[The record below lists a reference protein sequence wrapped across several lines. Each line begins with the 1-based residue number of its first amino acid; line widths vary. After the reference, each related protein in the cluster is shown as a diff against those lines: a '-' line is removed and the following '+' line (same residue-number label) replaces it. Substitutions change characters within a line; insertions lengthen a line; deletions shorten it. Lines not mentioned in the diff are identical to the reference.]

1 MTKNKLNIAILLAA
15 STLCAASCN
24 SYDIASRQQ
33 EPGPA
38 ASSKSLITFAAGC
51 ADQAPQKTAYQAG
64 EAGTVA
70 WINGDRISIFPV
82 ETTSNDLGTVINAN
96 GASCQITGLTDNA
109 SGYYALYPFD
119 SKVICNYGKIS
130 GLKIPSKQVAAAGQY
145 DPKADIIINAL
156 MGAVGCLPTIT
167 AIECGK
173 HVALAN
179 KETMVMAGPVI
190 WDKLAENPKSFITPI
205 DSEHS
210 AIFQCLEGGNREKE
224 VEFLEITASGGPFRE
239 WPIEKFEN
247 ITVADALNHPV
258 WSMGKKITIDSA
270 SMMNKGLEVLEA
282 HFLFHIP
289 YEQIKVVVHP
299 QSMVHS
305 LVQFRDGSLMAQLG
319 APDMRIPIQVALTW
333 PDRLPLKTNRL
344 DLPTLAKLTFFE
356 PDFNKFRCLALAFE
370 AGRRGGIVPAMMN
383 AANEVLVDRF
393 LKGNLKFTDIPKYVE
408 MVMEKAPNVTGHLTL
423 DQVLEADAEARRM
436 TEGFLK

>member
-1 MTKNKLNIAILLAA
+1 MKNVVLLGATGSIGTSSVDVILQHSDIFKLYAVAANSSVAKVAEIVRKFKVERVCMFDPKAAKELEKELGMPVLAGMEGLCELAA
-15 STLCAASCN
+15 
-24 SYDIASRQQ
+24 
-33 EPGPA
+33 
-38 ASSKSLITFAAGC
+38 
-51 ADQAPQKTAYQAG
+51 
-64 EAGTVA
+64 
-70 WINGDRISIFPV
+70 
-82 ETTSNDLGTVINAN
+82 
-96 GASCQITGLTDNA
+96 
-109 SGYYALYPFD
+109 
-119 SKVICNYGKIS
+119 
-130 GLKIPSKQVAAAGQY
+130 

-167 AIECGK
+167 AIEHGK

-210 AIFQCLEGGNREKE
+210 AIFQCLSGRPEKE

-239 WPIEKFEN
+239 WPVEKFES

-333 PDRLPLKTNRL
+333 PDRLSLETKRL

-383 AANEVLVDRF
+383 AANEVLVDAF
-393 LKGNLKFTDIPKYVE
+393 LKGNLKFTDIPKHVE
-408 MVMEKAPNVTGHLTL
+408 TIMTGAPTVSGHLTL
-423 DQVLEADAEARRM
+423 DQVLEADAEARKL
-436 TEGFLK
+436 TAALIK

>member
-1 MTKNKLNIAILLAA
+1 MKNVVLLGATGSIGTSSVDVIQQHSDLFHLYAVAANSSVNKVAEIVRKYNVERVCMFNEVAAKELEIVLGRKVLAGMEGLCELAA
-15 STLCAASCN
+15 
-24 SYDIASRQQ
+24 
-33 EPGPA
+33 
-38 ASSKSLITFAAGC
+38 
-51 ADQAPQKTAYQAG
+51 
-64 EAGTVA
+64 
-70 WINGDRISIFPV
+70 
-82 ETTSNDLGTVINAN
+82 
-96 GASCQITGLTDNA
+96 
-109 SGYYALYPFD
+109 
-119 SKVICNYGKIS
+119 
-130 GLKIPSKQVAAAGQY
+130 
-145 DPKADIIINAL
+145 DPKADIIVNAL

-167 AIECGK
+167 AIEHGK

-210 AIFQCLEGGNREKE
+210 AIFQCLEGGKREHE

-239 WPIEKFEN
+239 WPVEKFEK

-289 YEQIKVVVHP
+289 YDQIKVVVHP

-333 PDRLPLKTNRL
+333 PDRLKLETKRL

-356 PDFNKFRCLALAFE
+356 PDFNKFRCLALAFD

-408 MVMEKAPNVTGHLTL
+408 MVMEKAPNVTGHLSL
-423 DQVLEADAEARRM
+423 EQVLEADKEARLM

>member
-1 MTKNKLNIAILLAA
+1 MKNVVLLGATGSIGTSSVDVIQQHSDIFNLYAVAANSSVEKVAEIVRKYNVERVCMFNEAAAKELEGVLGKKVLAGMDGLCELAA
-15 STLCAASCN
+15 
-24 SYDIASRQQ
+24 
-33 EPGPA
+33 
-38 ASSKSLITFAAGC
+38 
-51 ADQAPQKTAYQAG
+51 
-64 EAGTVA
+64 
-70 WINGDRISIFPV
+70 
-82 ETTSNDLGTVINAN
+82 
-96 GASCQITGLTDNA
+96 
-109 SGYYALYPFD
+109 
-119 SKVICNYGKIS
+119 
-130 GLKIPSKQVAAAGQY
+130 

-167 AIECGK
+167 AIEHGK

-210 AIFQCLEGGNREKE
+210 AIFQCLEGGKRESE

-289 YEQIKVVVHP
+289 YDQIKVVVHP

-333 PDRLPLKTNRL
+333 PDRLMLETKRL

-370 AGRRGGIVPAMMN
+370 AGRRGGIVPSMMN

-408 MVMEKAPNVTGHLTL
+408 MVMEKAPNVTGHLSL
-423 DQVLEADAEARRM
+423 EQVLEADKEARLM

>member
-1 MTKNKLNIAILLAA
+1 MKNVVLLGATGSIGTSSVDVIHQHSDIFNLYAVAANSSVEKVAEIVRKYNVERVCMFNEAAAKELEGVLGKKVLAGMDGLCELAA
-15 STLCAASCN
+15 
-24 SYDIASRQQ
+24 
-33 EPGPA
+33 
-38 ASSKSLITFAAGC
+38 
-51 ADQAPQKTAYQAG
+51 
-64 EAGTVA
+64 
-70 WINGDRISIFPV
+70 
-82 ETTSNDLGTVINAN
+82 
-96 GASCQITGLTDNA
+96 
-109 SGYYALYPFD
+109 
-119 SKVICNYGKIS
+119 
-130 GLKIPSKQVAAAGQY
+130 

-156 MGAVGCLPTIT
+156 MGAVGCLPKIT
-167 AIECGK
+167 AIEHGK

-210 AIFQCLEGGNREKE
+210 AIFQCLEGGKRESE

-289 YEQIKVVVHP
+289 YDQIKVVVHP

-333 PDRLPLKTNRL
+333 PDRLELETKRL

-370 AGRRGGIVPAMMN
+370 AGRRGGIVPSMMN

-408 MVMEKAPNVTGHLTL
+408 MVMEKAPNVTGHLSL
-423 DQVLEADAEARRM
+423 EQVLEADKEARRM

>member
-1 MTKNKLNIAILLAA
+1 MKKVCLLGATGSIGTSTLDVLEQHSDLFTLHSLAA
-15 STLCAASCN
+15 NSSWQKVAEIVRKRHVKRVCMFDETAAAALKKELGMEVLVGMEGLRELAADPEV
-24 SYDIASRQQ
+24 DI
-33 EPGPA
+33 
-38 ASSKSLITFAAGC
+38 
-51 ADQAPQKTAYQAG
+51 
-64 EAGTVA
+64 
-70 WINGDRISIFPV
+70 
-82 ETTSNDLGTVINAN
+82 VIN
-96 GASCQITGLTDNA
+96 S
-109 SGYYALYPFD
+109 
-119 SKVICNYGKIS
+119 
-130 GLKIPSKQVAAAGQY
+130 
-145 DPKADIIINAL
+145 L

-167 AIECGK
+167 AIEQGK

-190 WDKLAENPKSFITPI
+190 WDKLVENPKSFITPI

-210 AIFQCLEGGNREKE
+210 AIFQCLEGGKREKE

-289 YEQIKVVVHP
+289 YDQIKVVVHP

-333 PDRLPLKTNRL
+333 PDRLQLETKRL

-356 PDFNKFRCLALAFE
+356 PDFEKFRCLALAFD

-408 MVMEKAPNVTGHLTL
+408 KVMAKAPDVTGRLSL

-436 TEGFLK
+436 TIDFLK

>member
-1 MTKNKLNIAILLAA
+1 MKNVVLLGATGSIGTSSVDVIQQHSDLFHLYAVAANSSVNKVAELVRKYNVERVCMFNEVAAKELEIVLGRKVLVGMEGLCELAA
-15 STLCAASCN
+15 
-24 SYDIASRQQ
+24 
-33 EPGPA
+33 
-38 ASSKSLITFAAGC
+38 
-51 ADQAPQKTAYQAG
+51 
-64 EAGTVA
+64 
-70 WINGDRISIFPV
+70 
-82 ETTSNDLGTVINAN
+82 
-96 GASCQITGLTDNA
+96 
-109 SGYYALYPFD
+109 
-119 SKVICNYGKIS
+119 
-130 GLKIPSKQVAAAGQY
+130 

-167 AIECGK
+167 AIEHGK

-210 AIFQCLEGGNREKE
+210 AIFQCLEGGKRESE

-289 YEQIKVVVHP
+289 YDQIKVVVHP

-333 PDRLPLKTNRL
+333 PDRLKLETKRL

-370 AGRRGGIVPAMMN
+370 AGRRGGIVPSMMN

-408 MVMEKAPNVTGHLTL
+408 MVMEKAPNVTGHLSL
-423 DQVLEADAEARRM
+423 EQVLEADKEARLM
-436 TEGFLK
+436 TEAFLK

>member
-1 MTKNKLNIAILLAA
+1 MKNVVLLGATGSIGTSSVDVILQHSDIFKLYAVAANSSVDKVAELVRKFKVERVCMFNEVAAKELEKVLGMPVLAGMDGLCELAA
-15 STLCAASCN
+15 
-24 SYDIASRQQ
+24 
-33 EPGPA
+33 
-38 ASSKSLITFAAGC
+38 
-51 ADQAPQKTAYQAG
+51 
-64 EAGTVA
+64 
-70 WINGDRISIFPV
+70 
-82 ETTSNDLGTVINAN
+82 
-96 GASCQITGLTDNA
+96 
-109 SGYYALYPFD
+109 
-119 SKVICNYGKIS
+119 
-130 GLKIPSKQVAAAGQY
+130 

-167 AIECGK
+167 AIEHGK

-210 AIFQCLEGGNREKE
+210 AIFQCLSGRPEKE

-239 WPIEKFEN
+239 WPIEKFEQ

-333 PDRLPLKTNRL
+333 PDRLPLETKRL

-383 AANEVLVDRF
+383 AANEVLVDAF
-393 LKGNLKFTDIPKYVE
+393 LKGNLKFTDIPKHVE
-408 MVMEKAPNVTGHLTL
+408 TIMAGAPTVTGHLSL
-423 DQVLEADAEARRM
+423 DQVLEADAEARRL
-436 TEGFLK
+436 TEALIK

>member
-1 MTKNKLNIAILLAA
+1 MKNVVLLGATGSIGTSSVDVILQHSDIFNLYAVAANSSVDKVAEIVRKFKVERVCMFDPNAAKALEKELGMPVLAGMEGLCELAA
-15 STLCAASCN
+15 
-24 SYDIASRQQ
+24 
-33 EPGPA
+33 
-38 ASSKSLITFAAGC
+38 
-51 ADQAPQKTAYQAG
+51 
-64 EAGTVA
+64 
-70 WINGDRISIFPV
+70 
-82 ETTSNDLGTVINAN
+82 
-96 GASCQITGLTDNA
+96 
-109 SGYYALYPFD
+109 
-119 SKVICNYGKIS
+119 
-130 GLKIPSKQVAAAGQY
+130 

-167 AIECGK
+167 AIEHGK

-210 AIFQCLEGGNREKE
+210 AIFQCLSGRPEKE

-239 WPIEKFEN
+239 WPIEKFEF

-333 PDRLPLKTNRL
+333 PDRLPLETKRL

-383 AANEVLVDRF
+383 AANEVLVDAF
-393 LKGNLKFTDIPKYVE
+393 LKGNLKFTDIPKHVE
-408 MVMEKAPNVTGHLTL
+408 TIMAGAPTVSGHLTL
-423 DQVLEADAEARRM
+423 NQVLEADSEARKL
-436 TEGFLK
+436 TAALIK

>member
-1 MTKNKLNIAILLAA
+1 MKNVVLLGATGSIGTSSVDVILQHSDIFKLYAVAANSSVAKVAEIVRKFKVQRVCMFDPNAAKELEKELGMPVLAGMDGLCELAA
-15 STLCAASCN
+15 
-24 SYDIASRQQ
+24 D
-33 EPGPA
+33 
-38 ASSKSLITFAAGC
+38 
-51 ADQAPQKTAYQAG
+51 PQ
-64 EAGTVA
+64 
-70 WINGDRISIFPV
+70 
-82 ETTSNDLGTVINAN
+82 
-96 GASCQITGLTDNA
+96 
-109 SGYYALYPFD
+109 
-119 SKVICNYGKIS
+119 
-130 GLKIPSKQVAAAGQY
+130 
-145 DPKADIIINAL
+145 ADIIINAL

-167 AIECGK
+167 AIEHGK

-210 AIFQCLEGGNREKE
+210 AIFQCLSGRPEKE

-239 WPIEKFEN
+239 WPIEKFEQ

-333 PDRLPLKTNRL
+333 PDRLPLETKRL

-383 AANEVLVDRF
+383 AANEVLVDAF
-393 LKGNLKFTDIPKYVE
+393 LKGNLKFTDIPKHVE
-408 MVMEKAPNVTGHLTL
+408 TIMTGAPTVTGHLTL
-423 DQVLEADAEARRM
+423 DQVLEADAEARRL
-436 TEGFLK
+436 TAALIK

>member
-1 MTKNKLNIAILLAA
+1 MKNVVLLGATGSIGTSSVDVIQQHSDIFNLYAVAANSSVQKVAEIVRKYNVERVCMFNEAAAKELEGVLGKKVLAGMDGLCELAA
-15 STLCAASCN
+15 
-24 SYDIASRQQ
+24 
-33 EPGPA
+33 
-38 ASSKSLITFAAGC
+38 
-51 ADQAPQKTAYQAG
+51 
-64 EAGTVA
+64 
-70 WINGDRISIFPV
+70 
-82 ETTSNDLGTVINAN
+82 
-96 GASCQITGLTDNA
+96 
-109 SGYYALYPFD
+109 
-119 SKVICNYGKIS
+119 
-130 GLKIPSKQVAAAGQY
+130 

-167 AIECGK
+167 AIEHGK

-210 AIFQCLEGGNREKE
+210 AIFQCLEGGKRESE

-289 YEQIKVVVHP
+289 YDQIKVVVHP

-333 PDRLPLKTNRL
+333 PDRLKLETKRL

-370 AGRRGGIVPAMMN
+370 AGRRGGIVPSMMN

-408 MVMEKAPNVTGHLTL
+408 MVMDKAPNVTGHLSL
-423 DQVLEADAEARRM
+423 EQVLEADKEARRM
-436 TEGFLK
+436 TEDFLIRK

>member
-1 MTKNKLNIAILLAA
+1 MKNVVLLGATGSIGTSSVDVIQQHSDIFNLYAVAANSSVEKVAEIVRKYNVERVCMFNEAAAKELEGVLGKKVLAGMDGLCELAA
-15 STLCAASCN
+15 
-24 SYDIASRQQ
+24 
-33 EPGPA
+33 
-38 ASSKSLITFAAGC
+38 
-51 ADQAPQKTAYQAG
+51 
-64 EAGTVA
+64 
-70 WINGDRISIFPV
+70 
-82 ETTSNDLGTVINAN
+82 
-96 GASCQITGLTDNA
+96 
-109 SGYYALYPFD
+109 
-119 SKVICNYGKIS
+119 
-130 GLKIPSKQVAAAGQY
+130 

-167 AIECGK
+167 AIEHGK

-190 WDKLAENPKSFITPI
+190 WDKVAENPKSFITPI

-210 AIFQCLEGGNREKE
+210 AIFQCLEGGKRESE

-289 YEQIKVVVHP
+289 YDQIKVVVHP

-333 PDRLPLKTNRL
+333 PDRLKLETKRL

-356 PDFNKFRCLALAFE
+356 PDFNKFRCLALAFD

-408 MVMEKAPNVTGHLTL
+408 MVMDKAPNVTGHLSL
-423 DQVLEADAEARRM
+423 EQVLEADKEARRM

>member
-1 MTKNKLNIAILLAA
+1 MKNVVLLGATGSIGTSSVDVILQHSDIFKLYAVAANSSVAKVAEIVRKFKVERVCMFDPNAAKELEKELGIKVLAGMEGLCELAA
-15 STLCAASCN
+15 
-24 SYDIASRQQ
+24 
-33 EPGPA
+33 
-38 ASSKSLITFAAGC
+38 
-51 ADQAPQKTAYQAG
+51 
-64 EAGTVA
+64 
-70 WINGDRISIFPV
+70 
-82 ETTSNDLGTVINAN
+82 
-96 GASCQITGLTDNA
+96 
-109 SGYYALYPFD
+109 
-119 SKVICNYGKIS
+119 
-130 GLKIPSKQVAAAGQY
+130 

-167 AIECGK
+167 AIEHGK

-210 AIFQCLEGGNREKE
+210 AIFQCLSGRPEKE

-239 WPIEKFEN
+239 WPIEKFEQ

-299 QSMVHS
+299 QSRVHS

-333 PDRLPLKTNRL
+333 PDRLPLETKRL

-383 AANEVLVDRF
+383 AANEVLVDAF
-393 LKGNLKFTDIPKYVE
+393 LKGNLKFTDIPKHVE
-408 MVMEKAPNVTGHLTL
+408 TIMTGAPTVMGHLTL
-423 DQVLEADAEARRM
+423 DQVLEADAEARKL
-436 TEGFLK
+436 TEALLKSK

>member
-1 MTKNKLNIAILLAA
+1 MKNVVLLGATGSIGTSTVDVCLQHSDLFKVYAVAANSSVEKVAEIVRKFKVERVCMFKPEAAKELSAILNMPVLSGMEGLCELAA
-15 STLCAASCN
+15 
-24 SYDIASRQQ
+24 
-33 EPGPA
+33 
-38 ASSKSLITFAAGC
+38 
-51 ADQAPQKTAYQAG
+51 
-64 EAGTVA
+64 
-70 WINGDRISIFPV
+70 
-82 ETTSNDLGTVINAN
+82 
-96 GASCQITGLTDNA
+96 
-109 SGYYALYPFD
+109 
-119 SKVICNYGKIS
+119 
-130 GLKIPSKQVAAAGQY
+130 

-167 AIECGK
+167 AIEHGK

-190 WDKLAENPKSFITPI
+190 WDKLAENPKAFITPI

-210 AIFQCLEGGNREKE
+210 AIFQCLADRPNKE
-224 VEFLEITASGGPFRE
+224 VECLEITASGGPFRT
-239 WPIEKFEN
+239 WDIERFEN

-258 WSMGKKITIDSA
+258 WSMGRKITIDSA

-333 PDRLPLKTNRL
+333 PERLPLETKRL
-344 DLPTLAKLTFFE
+344 DLPTLGQLTFFE

-370 AGRRGGIVPAMMN
+370 AGRRGGVVPAMMN

-393 LKGNLKFTDIPKYVE
+393 LDGKLKFTDIPRHVE
-408 MVMEKAPNVTGHLTL
+408 TIINGAPNLTGRLTL
-423 DQVLEADAEARRM
+423 DQVLEADAEARRL
-436 TEGFLK
+436 TLDLLK

>member
-1 MTKNKLNIAILLAA
+1 MKNVVLLGATGSIGTSTVDVCLQHSDLFKVYAVAANSSVEKVAEIVRKFKVERVCMFKPEAAKELSAMLNMPVLSGMEGLCELAA
-15 STLCAASCN
+15 
-24 SYDIASRQQ
+24 
-33 EPGPA
+33 
-38 ASSKSLITFAAGC
+38 
-51 ADQAPQKTAYQAG
+51 
-64 EAGTVA
+64 
-70 WINGDRISIFPV
+70 
-82 ETTSNDLGTVINAN
+82 
-96 GASCQITGLTDNA
+96 
-109 SGYYALYPFD
+109 
-119 SKVICNYGKIS
+119 
-130 GLKIPSKQVAAAGQY
+130 

-167 AIECGK
+167 AIEHGK

-190 WDKLAENPKSFITPI
+190 WDKLAENPKAFITPI

-210 AIFQCLEGGNREKE
+210 AIFQCLADRPNKE
-224 VEFLEITASGGPFRE
+224 VECLEITASGGPFRT
-239 WPIEKFEN
+239 WDIERFEN

-258 WSMGKKITIDSA
+258 WSMGRKITIDSA

-333 PDRLPLKTNRL
+333 PERLPLETKRL
-344 DLPTLAKLTFFE
+344 DLPTLGQLTFFE

-370 AGRRGGIVPAMMN
+370 AGRRGGVVPAMMN

-393 LKGNLKFTDIPKYVE
+393 LDGKLKFTDIPRHVE
-408 MVMEKAPNVTGHLTL
+408 TIINGAPNLTGHLTL
-423 DQVLEADAEARRM
+423 EQVLEADAEARRL
-436 TEGFLK
+436 TLDLLK

>member
-1 MTKNKLNIAILLAA
+1 MKNVVLLGATGSIGTSSVDVILQHSDIFKLYAVAANSSVAKVAEIVRKFKVERVCMFDPNAAKELEKELGIKVLAGMEGLCELAA
-15 STLCAASCN
+15 
-24 SYDIASRQQ
+24 
-33 EPGPA
+33 
-38 ASSKSLITFAAGC
+38 
-51 ADQAPQKTAYQAG
+51 
-64 EAGTVA
+64 
-70 WINGDRISIFPV
+70 
-82 ETTSNDLGTVINAN
+82 
-96 GASCQITGLTDNA
+96 
-109 SGYYALYPFD
+109 
-119 SKVICNYGKIS
+119 
-130 GLKIPSKQVAAAGQY
+130 

-167 AIECGK
+167 AIEHGK

-210 AIFQCLEGGNREKE
+210 AIFQCLSGRPEKE

-239 WPIEKFEN
+239 WPIEKFEQ

-333 PDRLPLKTNRL
+333 PDRLPLETKRL
-344 DLPTLAKLTFFE
+344 DLPTLQKLTFFE

-383 AANEVLVDRF
+383 AANEVLVDAF
-393 LKGNLKFTDIPKYVE
+393 LKGNLKFTDIPKHVE
-408 MVMEKAPNVTGHLTL
+408 TIMTGAPTVMGHLTL
-423 DQVLEADAEARRM
+423 DQVLEADAEARKL
-436 TEGFLK
+436 TEALLKSK

>member
-1 MTKNKLNIAILLAA
+1 MKNVVLLGATGSIGTSSVDVILQHSDIFNLYAVAANSSVAKVAEIVRKFKVERVCMFDPNAAKELEKELGMPVLAGMEGLCELAA
-15 STLCAASCN
+15 
-24 SYDIASRQQ
+24 
-33 EPGPA
+33 
-38 ASSKSLITFAAGC
+38 
-51 ADQAPQKTAYQAG
+51 
-64 EAGTVA
+64 
-70 WINGDRISIFPV
+70 
-82 ETTSNDLGTVINAN
+82 
-96 GASCQITGLTDNA
+96 
-109 SGYYALYPFD
+109 
-119 SKVICNYGKIS
+119 
-130 GLKIPSKQVAAAGQY
+130 

-167 AIECGK
+167 AIEHGK
-173 HVALAN
+173 HMALAN

-210 AIFQCLEGGNREKE
+210 AIFQCLSGRPEKE

-239 WPIEKFEN
+239 WPIEKFES

-333 PDRLPLKTNRL
+333 PDRLPLETKRL

-383 AANEVLVDRF
+383 AANEVLVDAF
-393 LKGNLKFTDIPKYVE
+393 LKGNLKFTDIPKHVE
-408 MVMEKAPNVTGHLTL
+408 AIMKGAPTVTGHLTL
-423 DQVLEADAEARRM
+423 DQVLEADAEARKL
-436 TEGFLK
+436 TAALIK

>member
-1 MTKNKLNIAILLAA
+1 MKNVVLLGATGSIGTSSVDVILQHSDIFKLYAVAANSSVAKVAEIVRKFKVQRVCMFDPNAAKELEKELGMPVLAGMEGLCELAA
-15 STLCAASCN
+15 
-24 SYDIASRQQ
+24 D
-33 EPGPA
+33 
-38 ASSKSLITFAAGC
+38 
-51 ADQAPQKTAYQAG
+51 PQ
-64 EAGTVA
+64 
-70 WINGDRISIFPV
+70 
-82 ETTSNDLGTVINAN
+82 
-96 GASCQITGLTDNA
+96 
-109 SGYYALYPFD
+109 
-119 SKVICNYGKIS
+119 
-130 GLKIPSKQVAAAGQY
+130 
-145 DPKADIIINAL
+145 ADIIINAL

-167 AIECGK
+167 AIEHGK

-210 AIFQCLEGGNREKE
+210 AIFQCLSGRPEKE

-239 WPIEKFEN
+239 WPIEKFEQ

-333 PDRLPLKTNRL
+333 PDRLPLETKRL

-383 AANEVLVDRF
+383 AANEVLVDAF
-393 LKGNLKFTDIPKYVE
+393 LKGNLKFTDIPKHVE
-408 MVMEKAPNVTGHLTL
+408 TIMTGAPTVTGHLTL
-423 DQVLEADAEARRM
+423 DQVLEADAEARKL
-436 TEGFLK
+436 TAALIK

>member
-1 MTKNKLNIAILLAA
+1 MKNVVLLGATGSIGTSTVDVCLQHSDLFKVYAVAANSSVEKVAEIVRKFKVERVCMFKPEAAKELSNLLNMPVLSGMEGLCELAA
-15 STLCAASCN
+15 
-24 SYDIASRQQ
+24 
-33 EPGPA
+33 
-38 ASSKSLITFAAGC
+38 
-51 ADQAPQKTAYQAG
+51 
-64 EAGTVA
+64 
-70 WINGDRISIFPV
+70 
-82 ETTSNDLGTVINAN
+82 
-96 GASCQITGLTDNA
+96 
-109 SGYYALYPFD
+109 
-119 SKVICNYGKIS
+119 
-130 GLKIPSKQVAAAGQY
+130 

-167 AIECGK
+167 AIEHGK

-190 WDKLAENPKSFITPI
+190 WDKLAENPKAFITPI

-210 AIFQCLEGGNREKE
+210 AIFQCLADRPNKE
-224 VEFLEITASGGPFRE
+224 VECLEITASGGPFRT
-239 WPIEKFEN
+239 WDIERFEN

-258 WSMGKKITIDSA
+258 WSMGRKITIDSA

-333 PDRLPLKTNRL
+333 PERLPLETKRL
-344 DLPTLAKLTFFE
+344 DLPTLGQLTFFE

-370 AGRRGGIVPAMMN
+370 AGRRGGVVPAMMN

-393 LKGNLKFTDIPKYVE
+393 LDGKLKFTDIPRHVE
-408 MVMEKAPNVTGHLTL
+408 TIINGAPNLTGRLTL
-423 DQVLEADAEARRM
+423 DQVLEADAEARRL
-436 TEGFLK
+436 TLDLLK

>member
-1 MTKNKLNIAILLAA
+1 MKKVCLLGATGSIGTSTLDVLLQHSDIFTLHSLAA
-15 STLCAASCN
+15 NSSWQKVAEVVRKFKVKRVCMFNEDAAKALKN
-24 SYDIASRQQ
+24 ELGMDVLVGMEGLRELAADPEVDI
-33 EPGPA
+33 
-38 ASSKSLITFAAGC
+38 
-51 ADQAPQKTAYQAG
+51 
-64 EAGTVA
+64 
-70 WINGDRISIFPV
+70 
-82 ETTSNDLGTVINAN
+82 VIN
-96 GASCQITGLTDNA
+96 S
-109 SGYYALYPFD
+109 
-119 SKVICNYGKIS
+119 
-130 GLKIPSKQVAAAGQY
+130 
-145 DPKADIIINAL
+145 L

-247 ITVADALNHPV
+247 ISVADALNHPV

-333 PDRLPLKTNRL
+333 PDRLPLETKRL

-408 MVMEKAPNVTGHLTL
+408 MVMEKAPTVTGHLSL

>member
-1 MTKNKLNIAILLAA
+1 MKNVVLLGATGSIGTSSVDVILQHSDIFKLYAVAANSSVAKVAEIVRKFKVERVCMFDPNAAKELEKELGMSVLDGMDGLCELAA
-15 STLCAASCN
+15 
-24 SYDIASRQQ
+24 
-33 EPGPA
+33 
-38 ASSKSLITFAAGC
+38 
-51 ADQAPQKTAYQAG
+51 
-64 EAGTVA
+64 
-70 WINGDRISIFPV
+70 
-82 ETTSNDLGTVINAN
+82 
-96 GASCQITGLTDNA
+96 
-109 SGYYALYPFD
+109 
-119 SKVICNYGKIS
+119 
-130 GLKIPSKQVAAAGQY
+130 

-167 AIECGK
+167 AIEHGK

-210 AIFQCLEGGNREKE
+210 AIFQCLSGRPEKE
-224 VEFLEITASGGPFRE
+224 VEVLEITASGGPFRE
-239 WPIEKFEN
+239 WPIEKFES

-333 PDRLPLKTNRL
+333 PDRLPLETKRL

-383 AANEVLVDRF
+383 AANEVLVDAF
-393 LKGNLKFTDIPKYVE
+393 LKGNLKFTDIPKHVE
-408 MVMEKAPNVTGHLTL
+408 TIMAGAPTVMGHLTL
-423 DQVLEADAEARRM
+423 DQVLEADAEARRL
-436 TEGFLK
+436 TTALIK

>member
-1 MTKNKLNIAILLAA
+1 MKNVVLLGATGSIGTSSVDVIQQHSDIFNLYAVAANSSVEKVAEIVRKYNVERVCMFNEAAAKELESVLGKKVLAGMDGLCELAA
-15 STLCAASCN
+15 
-24 SYDIASRQQ
+24 
-33 EPGPA
+33 
-38 ASSKSLITFAAGC
+38 
-51 ADQAPQKTAYQAG
+51 
-64 EAGTVA
+64 
-70 WINGDRISIFPV
+70 
-82 ETTSNDLGTVINAN
+82 
-96 GASCQITGLTDNA
+96 
-109 SGYYALYPFD
+109 
-119 SKVICNYGKIS
+119 
-130 GLKIPSKQVAAAGQY
+130 

-167 AIECGK
+167 AIEHGK

-210 AIFQCLEGGNREKE
+210 AIFQCLEGGKRESE

-289 YEQIKVVVHP
+289 YDQIKVVVHP

-333 PDRLPLKTNRL
+333 PDRLKLETKRL

-356 PDFNKFRCLALAFE
+356 PDFNKFRCLALAFD
-370 AGRRGGIVPAMMN
+370 AGRRGGVVPAMMN

-408 MVMEKAPNVTGHLTL
+408 MVMDKAPNVTGHLSL
-423 DQVLEADAEARRM
+423 EQVLEADKEARLM

>member
-1 MTKNKLNIAILLAA
+1 MKNVVLLGATGSIGTSSVDVIQQHSDIFHLYAVAANSSVNKVAELVRKYNVERVCMFNEVAAKELEIVLGRKVLAGMEGLCELAA
-15 STLCAASCN
+15 
-24 SYDIASRQQ
+24 
-33 EPGPA
+33 
-38 ASSKSLITFAAGC
+38 
-51 ADQAPQKTAYQAG
+51 
-64 EAGTVA
+64 
-70 WINGDRISIFPV
+70 
-82 ETTSNDLGTVINAN
+82 
-96 GASCQITGLTDNA
+96 
-109 SGYYALYPFD
+109 
-119 SKVICNYGKIS
+119 
-130 GLKIPSKQVAAAGQY
+130 

-167 AIECGK
+167 AIEHGK

-210 AIFQCLEGGNREKE
+210 AIFQCLEGGKRESE

-239 WPIEKFEN
+239 WPIEKFEK

-289 YEQIKVVVHP
+289 YDQIKVVVHP

-333 PDRLPLKTNRL
+333 PDRLKLETKRL

-356 PDFNKFRCLALAFE
+356 PDFNKFRCLALAFD
-370 AGRRGGIVPAMMN
+370 AGRRGGVVPAMMN

-408 MVMEKAPNVTGHLTL
+408 MVMDKAPNVTGHLSL
-423 DQVLEADAEARRM
+423 EQVLEADKEARLM
-436 TEGFLK
+436 TENFLK

>member
-1 MTKNKLNIAILLAA
+1 MKNVVLLGATGSIGTSSVDVIQQHSDLFHLYAVAANSSVNKVAEIVRKYNVERVCMFNETAAKELEGVLGKKVLAGMDGLCELAA
-15 STLCAASCN
+15 
-24 SYDIASRQQ
+24 
-33 EPGPA
+33 
-38 ASSKSLITFAAGC
+38 
-51 ADQAPQKTAYQAG
+51 
-64 EAGTVA
+64 
-70 WINGDRISIFPV
+70 
-82 ETTSNDLGTVINAN
+82 
-96 GASCQITGLTDNA
+96 
-109 SGYYALYPFD
+109 
-119 SKVICNYGKIS
+119 
-130 GLKIPSKQVAAAGQY
+130 

-167 AIECGK
+167 AIEHGK

-210 AIFQCLEGGNREKE
+210 AIFQCLEGGKRESE

-289 YEQIKVVVHP
+289 YDQIKVVVHP

-333 PDRLPLKTNRL
+333 PDRLKLETKRL

-370 AGRRGGIVPAMMN
+370 AGRRGGIVPSMMN

-408 MVMEKAPNVTGHLTL
+408 MVMEKAPNVTGHLSL
-423 DQVLEADAEARRM
+423 EQVLEADKEARLM

>member
-1 MTKNKLNIAILLAA
+1 MKNVVLLGATGSIGTSSVDVIQQHSDIFNLYAVAANSSVQKVAEIVRKYNVERVCMFNEAAAKELESVLGKKVLAGMDGLCELAA
-15 STLCAASCN
+15 
-24 SYDIASRQQ
+24 
-33 EPGPA
+33 
-38 ASSKSLITFAAGC
+38 
-51 ADQAPQKTAYQAG
+51 
-64 EAGTVA
+64 
-70 WINGDRISIFPV
+70 
-82 ETTSNDLGTVINAN
+82 
-96 GASCQITGLTDNA
+96 
-109 SGYYALYPFD
+109 
-119 SKVICNYGKIS
+119 
-130 GLKIPSKQVAAAGQY
+130 

-167 AIECGK
+167 AIEHGK

-210 AIFQCLEGGNREKE
+210 AIFQCLEGGKRESE

-289 YEQIKVVVHP
+289 YDQIKVVVHP

-333 PDRLPLKTNRL
+333 PDRLKLETKRL

-356 PDFNKFRCLALAFE
+356 PDFNKFRCLALAFD

-408 MVMEKAPNVTGHLTL
+408 MVMDKAPNVTGHLSL
-423 DQVLEADAEARRM
+423 EQVLEADKEARRM
-436 TEGFLK
+436 TEDFLIRK

>member
-1 MTKNKLNIAILLAA
+1 MKNVVLLGATGSIGTSSVDVILQHSDIFKLYAVAANSSVAKVAEIVRKFKVERGCMFDPNAAKELEKELGMKVLAGMEGLCELAA
-15 STLCAASCN
+15 
-24 SYDIASRQQ
+24 
-33 EPGPA
+33 
-38 ASSKSLITFAAGC
+38 
-51 ADQAPQKTAYQAG
+51 
-64 EAGTVA
+64 
-70 WINGDRISIFPV
+70 
-82 ETTSNDLGTVINAN
+82 
-96 GASCQITGLTDNA
+96 
-109 SGYYALYPFD
+109 
-119 SKVICNYGKIS
+119 
-130 GLKIPSKQVAAAGQY
+130 

-167 AIECGK
+167 AIEHGK

-210 AIFQCLEGGNREKE
+210 AIFQCLSGRPEKE

-239 WPIEKFEN
+239 WPIEKFES

-333 PDRLPLKTNRL
+333 PDRLPLETKRL
-344 DLPTLAKLTFFE
+344 DLPTLQKLTFFE

-383 AANEVLVDRF
+383 AANEVLVDAF
-393 LKGNLKFTDIPKYVE
+393 LKGNLKFTDIPKHVE
-408 MVMEKAPNVTGHLTL
+408 TIMTGAPTVTGHLTL
-423 DQVLEADAEARRM
+423 DQVLEADAEARRL
-436 TEGFLK
+436 TAALIK

>member
-1 MTKNKLNIAILLAA
+1 MKNVVLLGVTGSIGTSSVDVILQHSDIFKLYAVAANSSVAKVAEIVRKFKVERVCMFDPNAAKELEKELGMPVLAGMEGLCELAA
-15 STLCAASCN
+15 
-24 SYDIASRQQ
+24 
-33 EPGPA
+33 
-38 ASSKSLITFAAGC
+38 
-51 ADQAPQKTAYQAG
+51 
-64 EAGTVA
+64 
-70 WINGDRISIFPV
+70 
-82 ETTSNDLGTVINAN
+82 
-96 GASCQITGLTDNA
+96 
-109 SGYYALYPFD
+109 
-119 SKVICNYGKIS
+119 
-130 GLKIPSKQVAAAGQY
+130 

-167 AIECGK
+167 AIEHGK

-190 WDKLAENPKSFITPI
+190 WDKLTENPKSFITPI

-210 AIFQCLEGGNREKE
+210 AIFQCLSGRPEKE

-239 WPIEKFEN
+239 WPIEKFES

-333 PDRLPLKTNRL
+333 PDRLPLETKRL

-383 AANEVLVDRF
+383 AANEVLVDAF
-393 LKGNLKFTDIPKYVE
+393 LKGNLKFTDIPKHVE
-408 MVMEKAPNVTGHLTL
+408 TIMVGAPTVSGHLTL
-423 DQVLEADAEARRM
+423 DQVLEADAEARKL
-436 TEGFLK
+436 TAALIK

>member
-1 MTKNKLNIAILLAA
+1 MKNVVLLGATGSIGTSSVDVILQHSDIFKLYAVAANSSVDKVAELVRKFKVERVCMFNEAAAKELEKVLGMPVLAGMEGLCELAA
-15 STLCAASCN
+15 
-24 SYDIASRQQ
+24 
-33 EPGPA
+33 
-38 ASSKSLITFAAGC
+38 
-51 ADQAPQKTAYQAG
+51 
-64 EAGTVA
+64 
-70 WINGDRISIFPV
+70 
-82 ETTSNDLGTVINAN
+82 
-96 GASCQITGLTDNA
+96 
-109 SGYYALYPFD
+109 
-119 SKVICNYGKIS
+119 
-130 GLKIPSKQVAAAGQY
+130 

-167 AIECGK
+167 AIEHGK

-210 AIFQCLEGGNREKE
+210 AIFQCLSGRPEKE

-239 WPIEKFEN
+239 WPIEKFES

-333 PDRLPLKTNRL
+333 PDRLPLETKRL
-344 DLPTLAKLTFFE
+344 DLPTLQKLTFFE

-383 AANEVLVDRF
+383 AANEVLVDAF
-393 LKGNLKFTDIPKYVE
+393 LKGNLKFTDIPKHVE
-408 MVMEKAPNVTGHLTL
+408 TIMTGAPTVTGHLTL
-423 DQVLEADAEARRM
+423 DQVLEADAEARKL
-436 TEGFLK
+436 TEALIK

>member
-1 MTKNKLNIAILLAA
+1 MKNVVLLGATGSIGTSSVDVIHQHSDIFNLYAVAANSSVEKVAEIVRKYNVERVCMFNETAAKELEGVLGKKVLAGMDGLCELAA
-15 STLCAASCN
+15 
-24 SYDIASRQQ
+24 
-33 EPGPA
+33 
-38 ASSKSLITFAAGC
+38 
-51 ADQAPQKTAYQAG
+51 
-64 EAGTVA
+64 
-70 WINGDRISIFPV
+70 
-82 ETTSNDLGTVINAN
+82 
-96 GASCQITGLTDNA
+96 
-109 SGYYALYPFD
+109 
-119 SKVICNYGKIS
+119 
-130 GLKIPSKQVAAAGQY
+130 

-167 AIECGK
+167 AIEHGK

-210 AIFQCLEGGNREKE
+210 AIFQCLEGGKRESE

-289 YEQIKVVVHP
+289 YDQIKVVVHP

-333 PDRLPLKTNRL
+333 PDRLKLETKRL

-356 PDFNKFRCLALAFE
+356 PDFNKFRCLALAFD

-408 MVMEKAPNVTGHLTL
+408 MVMDKAPNVTGHLSL
-423 DQVLEADAEARRM
+423 EQVLEADKEARFM
-436 TEGFLK
+436 TESFLK